1 MEISDA
7 VSPKQLSPLVL
18 AFLGDSVFELLVRE
32 KIVSEGNAPVGK
44 LHYKAIHYV
53 CAGAQAEAFRRIEP
67 ALSEEELS
75 IYKRGRNAK
84 SQPPK
89 NADPIEYRVATGLEA
104 LFGYLYAAGEHERI
118 RQLFEWI
125 WEAKHPLEQ

>member
-1 MEISDA
+1 MSLIEKIFGTFSDKELKNIRPSA
-7 VSPKQLSPLVL
+7 DPVL
-18 AFLGDSVFELLVRE
+18 ALEE
-32 KIVSEGNAPVGK
+32 KYA
-44 LHYKAIHYV
+44 
-53 CAGAQAEAFRRIEP
+53 

-75 IYKRGRNAK
+75 VYKRGRNAK